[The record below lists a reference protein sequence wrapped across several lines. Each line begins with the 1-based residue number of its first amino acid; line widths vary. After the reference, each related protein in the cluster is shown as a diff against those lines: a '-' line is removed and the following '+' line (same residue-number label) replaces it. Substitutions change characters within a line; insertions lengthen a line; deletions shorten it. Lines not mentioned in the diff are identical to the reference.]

1 MKDRKQPKTIMVRP
15 SVAKLADKLKAKHG
29 YESFSDMIEKLI
41 KEKAGE
47 Q

>member
-15 SVAKLADKLKAKHG
+15 SVAAVAVAIQKKYG
-29 YESFSDMIEKLI
+29 YESFSDMVEKLI

-47 Q
+47 